1 MSRKKALLA
10 SSLAICSASTAW
22 AIGTDSHSILGENLG
37 KTDGDGEPLQIT
49 MRNTAN
55 VLPKLTYYAG
65 SLAELKRKPILYR
78 VQRGD
83 TLSEIGSL
91 FQVPHPEIANQ
102 NEVQNPRLL
111 SVGRNLTIPLRV
123 KLVAVRSGDTIDS
136 VASTYRTTKDLLLHL
151 NPSLGESPVLSVDS
165 LLFVPK
171 EELVALPEAKQD
183 VPKQSAPK
191 KQKMKV
197 SKTTPANKKSVKQ
210 VAPPR
215 LGNERFIWPVNGRVT
230 SNFGW
235 RNGRQHK
242 GVDIWSEQKSK
253 EPIFAAASG
262 TVVKAGYSGAY
273 GNLVVID
280 HGDGWVTYYAH
291 LSRIL
296 VGKGSTV
303 SRGEQIG
310 FMGIT
315 GNATGYHLH
324 FEVHKNGSVLNPLQV
339 LPK

>member
-22 AIGTDSHSILGENLG
+22 AIGTDSHSTIGDNLG

-65 SLAELKRKPILYR
+65 NFAELKSKSILYR

-83 TLSEIGSL
+83 TLSQIGSL

-136 VASTYRTTKDLLLHL
+136 IASTYRTTKDLLLHL
-151 NPSLGESPVLSVDS
+151 NPSLEESSALSVDS

-171 EELVALPEAKQD
+171 DELIASPQPKEEA
-183 VPKQSAPK
+183 PKQSTP
-191 KQKMKV
+191 QKMKV
-197 SKTTPANKKSVKQ
+197 SKTTPANKKAVKI
-210 VAPPR
+210 VPPR
-215 LGNERFIWPVNGRVT
+215 SDNERFIWPVNGRVT

-280 HGDGWVTYYAH
+280 HGNGWVTYYAH

-296 VGKGSTV
+296 VGKGSSV
-303 SRGEQIG
+303 SQGEQIG
-310 FMGIT
+310 FMGIS

-324 FEVHKNGSVLNPLQV
+324 FEVHRNGSVLNPLQV

>member
-37 KTDGDGEPLQIT
+37 KTDGDGEPLQII

-65 SLAELKRKPILYR
+65 SLAELKSKPILYR

-83 TLSEIGSL
+83 TLSQIGSL

-136 VASTYRTTKDLLLHL
+136 IASTYRTTKDLLLHL
-151 NPSLGESPVLSVDS
+151 NPSLGESPDLSVDS

-171 EELVALPEAKQD
+171 DELNASPEPKPEA
-183 VPKQSAPK
+183 PKPSTP
-191 KQKMKV
+191 QKMKV
-197 SKTTPANKKSVKQ
+197 SKTTPANKKSAKQ
-210 VAPPR
+210 VVPPR
-215 LGNERFIWPVNGRVT
+215 PDNERFIWPVNGRVT

-273 GNLVVID
+273 GNLIVID
-280 HGDGWVTYYAH
+280 HGNGWITYYAH
-291 LSRIL
+291 LSRIS
-296 VGKGSTV
+296 VGVGSTV
-303 SRGEQIG
+303 SQGEQIG

-324 FEVHKNGSVLNPLQV
+324 FEVHRNGSVINPLQV